1 MSRNVFFEYG
11 TRILAFVDCFY
22 HKSGHQ
28 WLGDSRCIFHTEVV
42 GTGHDSRF
50 WERMLLTV
58 DTQHRR
64 AKLGKID
71 VKLDGEEWL
80 RNVDNL
86 VLIIVWDQF
95 VYPFLTI
102 IFF

>member
-1 MSRNVFFEYG
+1 MHLL
-11 TRILAFVDCFY
+11 TFY
-22 HKSGHQ
+22 HTSGHQ
-28 WLGDSRCIFHTEVV
+28 WLGDSRCIFHTEVA

-58 DTQHRR
+58 DTQHRH
-64 AKLGKID
+64 AKLEKNG

-80 RNVDNL
+80 RNAFNC

-95 VYPFLTI
+95 VYPFITVALFI
-102 IFF
+102 YIYFP